1 MMMERERAVLR
12 YQSKFLKLVKP
23 SKRKGGAWKDPDT
36 GEVGP
41 DGKDSSWEGRESR
54 GRRKRKQ
61 NRSLLHPPNICC
73 IVLFLSITQKAQIK
87 AEMTP
92 PQRGCPD
99 H

>member
-1 MMMERERAVLR
+1 MMERERAVLR

-23 SKRKGGAWKDPDT
+23 SKGKGGAWKDPDT

-41 DGKDSSWEGRESR
+41 DGKDSCWEGRESG

>member
-1 MMMERERAVLR
+1 MERERAVLR
-12 YQSKFLKLVKP
+12 YQSKFLKLVRP
-23 SKRKGGAWKDPDT
+23 SKGKGGAWKDPDT